1 METLSLSGK
10 PDPEIYIKAAKQ
22 LHVTN
27 EECLGVEDTTNGI
40 LSIHRAGMKPIMIPD
55 LEEPSE
61 ETEKMVYA
69 KLDSLLDIIP
79 LLENKNEI
87 V

>member
-1 METLSLSGK
+1 M
-10 PDPEIYIKAAKQ
+10 
-22 LHVTN
+22 
-27 EECLGVEDTTNGI
+27 EDTTNGI
-40 LSIHRAGMKPIMIPD
+40 LSIHRAGMKPVMIPD